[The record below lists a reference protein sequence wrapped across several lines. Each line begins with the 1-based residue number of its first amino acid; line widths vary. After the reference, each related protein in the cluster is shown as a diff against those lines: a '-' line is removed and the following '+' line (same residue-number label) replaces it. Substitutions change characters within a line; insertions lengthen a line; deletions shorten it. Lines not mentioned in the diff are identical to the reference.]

1 MLKVRD
7 SKERAIEKLEC
18 QQLNERSK
26 KSGILREKITREK
39 ARERSMDGQIKTT
52 PRSTSL

>member
-26 KSGILREKITREK
+26 KSRILRKKITREK